1 MNTITKNAA
10 GGKAIRKSK
19 ENSLAT
25 MVCTGTQNGVFYADA
40 DKITTVMKALAH
52 QVSPEDLGKILVYG
66 RKKGHM
72 KGHMKDLPALGLAIL
87 ATKDSKLF
95 RKVAPHILDN
105 SKMLRN
111 FVKYM
116 RDGSVGRKSLGHAAK
131 KAVQRWFDE
140 KDAKG
145 LFYNSIGNDPSLADV
160 IRLAHPKPKTKEA
173 ENMFAYILGREYKND
188 LLPDNVQEYES
199 YKQADRPGGRE
210 VPNVPFQM
218 LDSLGLDKAGWIQIA
233 ERASWQQTRMLLNT
247 FVRHG
252 VFESHA
258 GMEKIISDRLRNRDL
273 IAKSRVFPY
282 QLLVA
287 FKNAEGV
294 PQSVLLALQDALDIA
309 CENVPKIDGKVFIFP
324 DVSGSM
330 RSPVTGYRYGGQ
342 RSSTVRCVDVAALF
356 AAALLK
362 KNPEAIVRPFDT
374 KVHRPKLNP
383 RDSVMTLADKLA
395 RYGGG
400 GTNCSLAMQE
410 LNREVAKDTSAVVY
424 ISDSESW
431 ADVQG
436 RSRNRYWGEPAGTNL
451 MEEWNKFKGR
461 NQEAKLVC
469 MDMQPYTTSQADEN
483 RRDILLVGGFS
494 DRVFD
499 VVADYVKYGERNW
512 IDIIRQEIDL

>member
-10 GGKAIRKSK
+10 GGVAIRKSK
-19 ENSLAT
+19 ENALAT
-25 MVCTGTQNGVFYADA
+25 MVCTGTQNGAFYADA
-40 DKITTVMKALAH
+40 SKITDVMKALAH
-52 QVSPEDLGKILVYG
+52 QVSPEALAKILVYG
-66 RKKGHM
+66 RK

-131 KAVQRWFDE
+131 KAVQRWFDA

-173 ENMFAYILGREYKND
+173 ENMFAYILGREYKTN
-188 LLPDNVQEYES
+188 LLPDNVQDYER
-199 YKQADRPGGRE
+199 YKQSDRPGGRA

-258 GMEKIISDRLRNRDL
+258 GMGKIIADRLRNRDL

-294 PQSVLLALQDALDIA
+294 PQEVLLALQDALDIA
-309 CENVPKIDGKVFIFP
+309 CENIPEIDGKVYVFP

-374 KVHRPKLNP
+374 KVHRPTLNP

-410 LNREVAKDTSAVVY
+410 LNGEVTRDTSAVIY

-431 ADVQG
+431 ADIEG
-436 RSRNRYWGEPAGTNL
+436 RNRYWYGESSTGL
-451 MEEWNKFKGR
+451 MDGWNEFKSR

-469 MDMQPYTTSQADEN
+469 MDMQPYTTSQADEH

-512 IDIIRQEIDL
+512 MDIINQEVNL